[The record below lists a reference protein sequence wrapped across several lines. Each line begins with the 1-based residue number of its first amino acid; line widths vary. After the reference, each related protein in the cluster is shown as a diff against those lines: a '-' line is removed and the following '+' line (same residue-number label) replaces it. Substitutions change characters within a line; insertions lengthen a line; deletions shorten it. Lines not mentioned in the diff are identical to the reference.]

1 MCTYLNEVKLETAEE
16 DIEVFKIVKK
26 DGDKMIAPFQDR
38 EYPSNEIESEVVIED
53 DYFNGY
59 TLNKILKGIHSY
71 VSETYATYVLN
82 IMEDYFDGIFIL
94 YKAIIPKGSSFYKG
108 YSDVYYNQ
116 KEHKLIAGGGE
127 VFCSNKLIIKTE
139 EIIKEVQY
147 TNNNYL
153 N

>member
-26 DGDKMIAPFQDR
+26 DGDKLIAPFQNT
-38 EYPSNEIESEVVIED
+38 EYPSNEIESEVVVEGENL
-53 DYFNGY
+53 NGY
-59 TLNKILKGIHSY
+59 TLNKISKGIHSY
-71 VSETYATYVLN
+71 VSENYARYTLN

-94 YKAIIPKGSSFYKG
+94 YKAIIPKGSSFYRG
-108 YSDVYYNQ
+108 YADVYYNH
-116 KEHKLIAGGGE
+116 KEHKLIGGGGE

-147 TNNNYL
+147 TIK
-153 N
+153 